1 MPIDIIEY
9 DDAGRI
15 LQVGTSRPE
24 NIQLDVAAGKRIL
37 VGAADPLTQYVRDGA
52 VAPRPLAGAVLDG
65 MTLRQLPA
73 PCQLILDGTP
83 YPCPD
88 EVCEL
93 SFAHPGRHQIVV
105 DAFPMQT
112 AVFEVTT

>member
-15 LQVGTSRPE
+15 VQTGTSRPE
-24 NIQLDVAAGKRIL
+24 NIQLDEAAGKRIL
-37 VGAADPLTQYVRDGA
+37 IGVADPVTQYVRAGA
-52 VAPRPLAGAVLDG
+52 IVPRPPASAVLDG

-73 PCQLILDGTP
+73 PCRLILDGTP
-83 YPCPD
+83 YPCP
-88 EVCEL
+88 EESCEL

-105 DAFPMQT
+105 EAWPQQT
-112 AVFEVTT
+112 AIFEVTT